1 MCMNPKHIREI
12 QTNEVLRKRLAK
24 YITLHCFRNTDVLE
38 DLHSG
43 EVPISESGDY
53 SDVKVITPDRE
64 IPWSDLSRF
73 DNSEMKAMMIDV
85 VNHCDQVLAILFSTP
100 LGDKLIEELERRD
113 LVPNW
118 NDPEWTGET
127 DREPKIAGR
136 PAYEGF
142 PRDAQAEK
150 EETGQGSGPFSR
162 QAVARTRP
170 QTRSRGAG
178 TILGHC
184 ARDIA

>member
-1 MCMNPKHIREI
+1 MCMNPKHIREL

-85 VNHCDQVLAILFSTP
+85 VS
-100 LGDKLIEELERRD
+100 
-113 LVPNW
+113 
-118 NDPEWTGET
+118 
-127 DREPKIAGR
+127 
-136 PAYEGF
+136 
-142 PRDAQAEK
+142 
-150 EETGQGSGPFSR
+150 SGPFSR
-162 QAVARTRP
+162 QEVASTRP

-184 ARDIA
+184 ARDMRDIE

>member
-1 MCMNPKHIREI
+1 MCMNPKHIREL

-85 VNHCDQVLAILFSTP
+85 VNHCDQVLAILFFTP
-100 LGDKLIEELERRD
+100 LGDKLIEELGRRD
-113 LVPNW
+113 LVP
-118 NDPEWTGET
+118 
-127 DREPKIAGR
+127 
-136 PAYEGF
+136 Y
-142 PRDAQAEK
+142 
-150 EETGQGSGPFSR
+150 
-162 QAVARTRP
+162 
-170 QTRSRGAG
+170 
-178 TILGHC
+178 
-184 ARDIA
+184 

>member
-1 MCMNPKHIREI
+1 MNPKHIREI
-12 QTNEVLRKRLAK
+12 QTNEVLRKRVAK
-24 YITLHCFRNTDVLE
+24 YIALYCFRNTDVLE

-100 LGDKLIEELERRD
+100 IGDRLIEELGRRD

-118 NDPEWTGET
+118 NDPEWSWET
-127 DREPKIAGR
+127 DREPQI
-136 PAYEGF
+136 
-142 PRDAQAEK
+142 
-150 EETGQGSGPFSR
+150 
-162 QAVARTRP
+162 
-170 QTRSRGAG
+170 
-178 TILGHC
+178 
-184 ARDIA
+184 ARDSAMKGLAAKRKLKRREMDKIRGRSARKK

>member
-1 MCMNPKHIREI
+1 MNPKHIREI

-24 YITLHCFRNTDVLE
+24 YIALHCFRNTDVLE

-43 EVPISESGDY
+43 KVPVSESGDY

-85 VNHCDQVLAILFSTP
+85 VNHCDQFLAILFSTAV
-100 LGDKLIEELERRD
+100 GDKLIEELGRRD

-118 NDPEWTGET
+118 IDPDWTWET
-127 DREPKIAGR
+127 DHEPQI
-136 PAYEGF
+136 
-142 PRDAQAEK
+142 
-150 EETGQGSGPFSR
+150 
-162 QAVARTRP
+162 
-170 QTRSRGAG
+170 
-178 TILGHC
+178 
-184 ARDIA
+184 ARDSAMKRLAAKRKLKRRKPDNVRGRSVGKK